1 MKEVSLLLR
10 AFLAGLFERSRSY
23 KRAQAHSF
31 GCGSRR
37 NVPVFCFCVVG
48 GRSFP
53 NRNCQS
59 AAPEDSSFFWHRL
72 ILTRLQARFVYKGGA
87 PRHGAKMPSGKVNLP
102 GGFAGFRVVG
112 APLID

>member
-1 MKEVSLLLR
+1 MNTFSLLLK
-10 AFLAGLFERSRSY
+10 AFFSCLFERSRSY
-23 KRAQAHSF
+23 KRTQAHSF

-37 NVPVFCFCVVG
+37 NVPVFCFGVIG

-72 ILTRLQARFVYKGGA
+72 ILTRL
-87 PRHGAKMPSGKVNLP
+87 
-102 GGFAGFRVVG
+102 
-112 APLID
+112 